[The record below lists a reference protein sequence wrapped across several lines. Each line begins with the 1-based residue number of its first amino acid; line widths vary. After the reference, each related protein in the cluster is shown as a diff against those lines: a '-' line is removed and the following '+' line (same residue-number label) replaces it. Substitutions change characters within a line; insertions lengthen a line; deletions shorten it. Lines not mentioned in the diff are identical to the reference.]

1 MEVIVEY
8 DYTAEENDELTIK
21 KGDIIRDVSQ
31 FEEGWYIGCLNGRI
45 GVFPDNFVKVKASV
59 QSKGSTITVPEI
71 GSKETNDNDTN
82 NMSNSDYENSNINNN
97 NTNNNQSSSATK
109 PKPVCG
115 IGLGNIFSG
124 QPIQLKQTALKEVV
138 NKENVSVPERA
149 IGNSKILDD
158 TASNYPTNQVRA
170 RYEYIPKQADELELH
185 IDDII
190 QVLDRNLPDDGW
202 WRGRNMRT
210 NLIGIFPD
218 NFVAPING
226 TNKELDESKLQY
238 SRNLSNVPN
247 KSVSVKTITLQNGN
261 DNTTNIRCPKNTNST
276 LPPNLNHAT
285 TFDTNRITNNKPIS
299 HNSSTRTAI
308 VSSSGIINYPS
319 NSFTNTVSP
328 VGSLSSVVRSN
339 SIGNSLN
346 INQPTSITT
355 SSGLIQGESS
365 SAINVKWR
373 STDKHDSY
381 ELSKVH
387 NGDDGDTKSLD
398 NTNLQ
403 RLVGYTTDR
412 PRQTG
417 RRLPTKLSNAT
428 NAAPDFIHT
437 LNTPIRSSITAS
449 KPNDAHVYD
458 APTTRTNVACLS
470 ANHEN
475 NVGSMSTDQIDKSS
489 ESTYKQQGRTPSHAT
504 NPSRAASLQSSES
517 SNGSTEL
524 NRSSE
529 NLLISSNQAVLNHRS
544 KIQQIDIQHQFDQF
558 QSEIKQQLHDI
569 RREYDTLKEMHV
581 QLRNDWLKGQKSLT
595 ERFQTL
601 MNELDEIKKLRA
613 NDAIELSRF
622 RTILMQLDANSLID
636 SSNHI
641 NFGTADY
648 EDKSLTDTDFTE
660 SNTNTINQKSVNFRK
675 NPLNETEENP
685 RDQNENIGLFDNKN
699 QTNKLKSTS
708 VKPSLRPRPVP
719 TYGTVSNISN

>member
-21 KGDIIRDVSQ
+21 KGDIIMDVSQ

-45 GVFPDNFVKVKASV
+45 GVFPDNFVKVKAPMQFKV
-59 QSKGSTITVPEI
+59 STIAVPEI
-71 GSKETNDNDTN
+71 ESKETTDNDNN
-82 NMSNSDYENSNINNN
+82 NMSNSDYENSNINTT
-97 NTNNNQSSSATK
+97 TNSQSSSATK

-138 NKENVSVPERA
+138 NKENESVLERD

-158 TASNYPTNQVRA
+158 TSSNYLTNQVRA
-170 RYEYIPKQADELELH
+170 RYEYMPKQADELELH
-185 IDDII
+185 VDDII

-218 NFVAPING
+218 NFVSPING

-238 SRNLSNVPN
+238 SRNPSNVPN

-261 DNTTNIRCPKNTNST
+261 DNATNRCPKNNNST
-276 LPPNLNHAT
+276 LPPNSNNPTA
-285 TFDTNRITNNKPIS
+285 FDTNRITNNKPTS
-299 HNSSTRTAI
+299 HNSSTRAVI
-308 VSSSGIINYPS
+308 VSSSSMINYPP
-319 NSFTNTVSP
+319 NNFTNTVST

-339 SIGNSLN
+339 SMGNSLN
-346 INQPTSITT
+346 INQPTSVTT

-365 SAINVKWR
+365 SAINGKWR
-373 STDKHDSY
+373 STGKHNSY

-398 NTNLQ
+398 NTNVQ
-403 RLVGYTTDR
+403 RLVGYTSDR

-428 NAAPDFIHT
+428 NAAPDFTHT
-437 LNTPIRSSITAS
+437 LNTPIRPSIAAS

-458 APTTRTNVACLS
+458 ASMTRTNVACIS
-470 ANHEN
+470 ANHES
-475 NVGSMSTDQIDKSS
+475 NVGSMSADQIDKSS
-489 ESTYKQQGRTPSHAT
+489 ESTYKQQGRTSSHAT
-504 NPSRAASLQSSES
+504 NPSRAASLQGNEI
-517 SNGSTEL
+517 SNGSAEL

-529 NLLISSNQAVLNHRS
+529 NLLISSNQAVLNHRN
-544 KIQQIDIQHQFDQF
+544 KNQQNDIQHQFDQF

-581 QLRNDWLKGQKSLT
+581 QLRNDWLKGQKCLT

-622 RTILMQLDANSLID
+622 RKILMQLDASSLID
-636 SSNHI
+636 SSNHN
-641 NFGTADY
+641 NFGTTDI
-648 EDKSLTDTDFTE
+648 EDKSLTDTDVTE
-660 SNTNTINQKSVNFRK
+660 STTNVLNQKGVNFRK
-675 NPLNETEENP
+675 NPLNETEENH
-685 RDQNENIGLFDNKN
+685 RDQNENIGLFDNKY
-699 QTNKLKSTS
+699 QTNQLKSTS
-708 VKPSLRPRPVP
+708 VKPSLRPRPIP
-719 TYGTVSNISN
+719 TYGTVSNMSN